1 MNLRFGITV
10 SAVGLLGFL
19 FVGCKMKDDPPENFK
34 VPRLFME
41 GRIMNYGSITP
52 TAMRLPKS
60 GTVVEVIKEPLISEF
75 EIVNAELV
83 KVELGMALLLQLS
96 DRGARSLYRASVTN
110 NGNRIVVT
118 INGNPIGFRRLDG
131 PINNGNFYCFVEMRD
146 EVLSDLVL
154 DLKDSIFYLQNK
166 AERPW

>member
-1 MNLRFGITV
+1 
-10 SAVGLLGFL
+10 
-19 FVGCKMKDDPPENFK
+19 
-34 VPRLFME
+34 
-41 GRIMNYGSITP
+41 MNYGSITP

>member
-10 SAVGLLGFL
+10 GILSLLGVF
-19 FVGCKMKDDPPENFK
+19 FAGCKMQEEPPENFK

-41 GRIMNYGSITP
+41 GRMMNYGSMTP
-52 TAMRLPKS
+52 TAMRMPKS
-60 GTVVEVIKEPLISEF
+60 GTVVEVFKEPLISEF

-110 NGNRIVVT
+110 NGSRMVVA
-118 INGNPIGFRRLDG
+118 INGNPIGFRRVDG
-131 PINNGNFYCFVEMRD
+131 PINDGNFYCFVEMSD
-146 EVLSDLVL
+146 QALSDLVL

-166 AERPW
+166 VERPW